1 MRLFMY
7 SREEIKR
14 RFLQS
19 QRYNR
24 YHRISMRPAILIHR
38 EKRIQLI
45 KEFLIE
51 DGFLDHLQRLQE
63 TNKKMKPV
71 VEEPSVLQPQK
82 PKPEVVR
89 KDEQELNKKLEFEEE
104 LQLREKK
111 EQELQKDEKQENK
124 EQPIDI
130 DKLKEDEDRLDKLAK
145 EIDKELQPLKELS
158 RLELYNAAIRG
169 ANKFTGSIKPIAQV
183 GLSDDTGIPSY
194 DTQEGV
200 SFTQLNNGPNA
211 QLGGDPMGKQE
222 HKEILIEGEDVPEA
236 EKYLQA
242 NGEKM
247 DNLAAQLE
255 SLQEQSQQQENQ
267 LEEQNQSK
275 QSFTKIPTCTPA

>member
-1 MRLFMY
+1 MY

-24 YHRISMRPAILIHR
+24 YHRISMRPAILVHH

-45 KEFLIE
+45 KEFLVK

-63 TNKKMKPV
+63 TNKKMRPV
-71 VEEPSVLQPQK
+71 QPQK

-111 EQELQKDEKQENK
+111 EQELQQDEKQENK

-183 GLSDDTGIPSY
+183 GLSDDTAIPNY
-194 DTQEGV
+194 DNQEGV
-200 SFTQLNNGPNA
+200 SLTQLNNGPNA

-222 HKEILIEGEDVPEA
+222 YKETLIEGEDVPEA

-242 NGEKM
+242 NGPKM

-267 LEEQNQSK
+267 LEKQNQSEHV
-275 QSFTKIPTCTPA
+275 FTNIPSYTPV